1 MQKEEESVLETVQS
15 AGDVIKLLEED
26 RTRGNFLLADEA
38 IIQEL
43 EKEAERSHWM

>member
-1 MQKEEESVLETVQS
+1 MEAVQS
-15 AGDVIKLLEED
+15 AGEAIKLLEED

-38 IIQEL
+38 IFQEL